1 MTWFCSL
8 EENSV
13 LQSCISHVLHAF
25 LHWCS
30 LFFLQPYDNEC
41 GNNQG
46 KTDAFTI
53 DLCLYFCIQWW
64 ITWSCH
70 VQALRCFRKAF
81 PNHATHLD
89 YPLIERAL
97 FTNYPINTEHFIL
110 CFSGFFFHIMRSSRI
125 LFLSLSESCAPSTL
139 LLVRLAIGFKICVPL
154 SFLYL
159 TLSVLCLIL
168 LALCSYILSTCS
180 GEDSA

>member
-1 MTWFCSL
+1 MHIACS
-8 EENSV
+8 
-13 LQSCISHVLHAF
+13 SCIPTLVLTF
-25 LHWCS
+25 
-30 LFFLQPYDNEC
+30 FFLQPYDNEC

-159 TLSVLCLIL
+159 TLSVRCLIL